1 MRANTFTLPFILTLF
16 FGLAGYSAFAQGAKF
31 GKVDDH
37 ELKMNQYAQDTSAE
51 AVVLSDIGFTKFSL
65 NHGIQVITDRHIRIK
80 ILKKSGYDWA
90 NFEVPFYVQGGDRER
105 VTSIKGVTYTLENG
119 QVQKH
124 KLEAK
129 NVFEEQHSENW
140 YSKKFTMPNVKVG
153 SVIEVS
159 YTISSDFFYNMRE
172 WEFQTTIPTLWS
184 EYSAEIPSYF
194 DYKFLMQGYHPLHT
208 NNKNNKGSGTPEL
221 TNYAYTWT
229 MKNVPALKEERY
241 ITTLKDYQS
250 KIEFE
255 LQRVNLPNQAPKIMT
270 GNWEDVVMNLL
281 ANDRFGM
288 QIIKS
293 GFYKR
298 DLTNILAQHKTPEQQ
313 VRAIY
318 EFVKGKMTWNEQNS
332 YLARTSLSDAYSKG
346 TGNAAD
352 INLLLVAML
361 KEAGID
367 AAPVLVST
375 RANGRPPQGSPLVN
389 KFNYV
394 IARVFVDNKEYLL
407 DATDPFLPFGMLPVR
422 ALNGNGYIVK
432 KNEHRWVDLKPVVYS
447 KFINTDVTISENGDM
462 SGQAVESAGGHYALT
477 LRKSLK
483 EQGEEKFAENMSREV
498 GNYKLGKPVFENKE
512 KIGDPLHIKYNISAS
527 GNGQQNSIIY
537 LNPLMGHGDTE
548 NPFKLTERLYP
559 VDFATPI
566 DETIITKYIIPA
578 GYVIDEAP
586 KSVNVL
592 LPENGGKF
600 MYMVQQN
607 GNELQ
612 VMSRV
617 NINKPVF
624 YAEEY
629 VYLKE
634 FYNQIVAKHA
644 EQIVLKKSSSN

>member
-1 MRANTFTLPFILTLF
+1 MRANTFTLSVVLTLF
-16 FGLAGYSAFAQGAKF
+16 FGLAGSSAFAQGAKF
-31 GKVDDH
+31 GKVDDQ
-37 ELKMNQYAQDTSAE
+37 ELKMSQYAQDTSAE
-51 AVVLSDIGFTKFSL
+51 AVVLSDVGYTRFHIS
-65 NHGIQVITDRHIRIK
+65 HSVQVLTDRHIRIK

-90 NFEVPFYVQGGDRER
+90 NFEVPFYVKGGDRER
-105 VTSIKGVTYTLENG
+105 VTGIKGVTYTLENG
-119 QVQKH
+119 EVQKH
-124 KLEAK
+124 KLDSK
-129 NVFEEQHSENW
+129 NVFEEQHNENW
-140 YSKKFTMPNVKVG
+140 FSKKFTMPNVKVG

-159 YTISSDFFYNMRE
+159 YTISSDFYYNMRE

-208 NNKNNKGSGTPEL
+208 NDKNIKGSGKPEFS
-221 TNYAYTWT
+221 NNAYTWS
-229 MKNVPALKEERY
+229 MKDVPALKEERY

-255 LQRVNLPNQAPKIMT
+255 LQRVNLPGQAPRIMT
-270 GNWEDVVMNLL
+270 GNWEDVVMDLL
-281 ANDRFGM
+281 AHDRFGM
-288 QIIKS
+288 QINKS

-298 DLTNILAQHKTPEQQ
+298 DLTNILAQHKTQQEQ

-318 EFVKGKMTWNEQNS
+318 EYVKGRMKWNDQNS
-332 YLARTSLSDAYSKG
+332 YLARTSLSDAYDKR

-361 KEAGID
+361 QEAGMN

-375 RANGRPPQGSPLVN
+375 RSNGRPPQGSPLVN

-394 IARVFVDNKEYLL
+394 IARAFIDNQEYLM
-407 DATDPFLPFGMLPVR
+407 DATDPLLPFGMLPVR
-422 ALNGNGYIVK
+422 ALNGDGYMISK
-432 KNEHRWVDLKPVVYS
+432 KDHHWISLKPVVYS
-447 KFINTDVTISENGDM
+447 KFINTAVTINENGDM
-462 SGQAVESAGGHYALT
+462 TGNAVESAAGHYALNLRRT
-477 LRKSLK
+477 LTEL
-483 EQGEEKFAENMSREV
+483 GEEKFAENMSREV

-512 KIGDPLHIKYNISAS
+512 KIGDPLHIKYSISAS

-537 LNPLMGHGDTE
+537 LNPLMGEGDKE
-548 NPFKLTERLYP
+548 NPFKLTERRYP

-566 DETIITKYIIPA
+566 DETIITKYTIPA
-578 GYVIDEAP
+578 GYVVDEAP

-600 MYMVQQN
+600 IYMVQQN

-617 NINKPVF
+617 NINRPVF

-644 EQIVLKKSSSN
+644 EQIVLKKSTSN